1 MSPGP
6 ALEWQSCRCRLP
18 RPARRQSPPC
28 SSRSH
33 SWQLLP
39 AGGSRPGGIRL
50 CFLEEEGRILKTRGV
65 WAVYNST
72 NSSTVHKFWVSPH
85 LWFHPRALQVFHRCK
100 GGHSAQTEE
109 RIQPFKTFSVKTQ
122 NMFFVW
128 INQPSLQSVH
138 RSLRKHSSS
147 QNDPGSPNQHHN
159 PAKLKTLS
167 ITKMLQMQRKNHLD
181 HGWGQF
187 SSKGPLGGLVAIL
200 CSDTDVLRQ
209 LVRHI
214 LQITAGNTNHHLER
228 DFQFDNVRSAGFWM
242 EVDFQFLFQ
251 VTSQLGSRG
260 PAVSQE
266 QIVSI
271 SAFVPF
277 IFQFPPTK
285 NFRPILSSV
294 RPSAL
299 YFIYIIL
306 MIQQCIQSGQ
316 SFVCTGY
323 PCEGKFKDIAIVHN
337 SLSSYFHNCE
347 AIRIVWYWYPPS
359 VSPLRYNI

>member
-1 MSPGP
+1 M
-6 ALEWQSCRCRLP
+6 
-18 RPARRQSPPC
+18 
-28 SSRSH
+28 
-33 SWQLLP
+33 
-39 AGGSRPGGIRL
+39 
-50 CFLEEEGRILKTRGV
+50 
-65 WAVYNST
+65 
-72 NSSTVHKFWVSPH
+72 
-85 LWFHPRALQVFHRCK
+85 
-100 GGHSAQTEE
+100 
-109 RIQPFKTFSVKTQ
+109 FSVKIQ

-128 INQPSLQSVH
+128 VNQPSLQPVH
-138 RSLRKHSSS
+138 QSLRKHSSS
-147 QNDPGSPNQHHN
+147 QNDPGSPNQHHS

-167 ITKMLQMQRKNHLD
+167 IEKMIQTQRLNHLD
-181 HGWGQF
+181 HGRGQF
-187 SSKGPLGGLVAIL
+187 SSKGSLGGLVAIL

-209 LVRHI
+209 LVCHV

-228 DFQFDNVRSAGFWM
+228 DFQFDNVRSPGFWM
-242 EVDFQFLFQ
+242 EVDFLFQ

-271 SAFVPF
+271 SVFVPF

-306 MIQQCIQSGQ
+306 IQQCIQSGQ
-316 SFVCTGY
+316 SFVWY